1 MPTPIPHAVQPAP
14 DLAGHDLF
22 VPLRWPVVALVC
34 LSFLLPWLF
43 VRIPPIIDVPGHMGR
58 LAVAVAPGDS
68 ALHAFFS
75 FTWVPVLNLGSDAL
89 IVALSPALG
98 LMGATWLVCAATP
111 VMTALGVIAI
121 ARKLNP
127 RGATALPW
135 ALIFVMN
142 WPFLYG
148 FLNYSLTIAFALLAV
163 ALWFRL
169 EQRPALR
176 AGLYLVLL
184 PLLMVSHAV
193 GGAMA
198 TIIIAS
204 QEAGRREIWRRANW
218 TLSAASAVSR
228 TLWPLSGVVAF
239 VVLWMAMAPPTG
251 GETRWLVSLKID
263 AVVMALRDQNI
274 ILDIGS
280 VAAAFAALFIGRR
293 WGARYRNGTLV
304 PVIAAASLVVLA
316 PSVLN
321 AAHHIDTRLAPV
333 ALMLALAL
341 QDWSGVAPD
350 RRRWVAVAGA
360 LLLVVRLIVTT
371 TSFVGYDRIYA
382 SEFSALDQV
391 RPGSRILSF
400 VAVGCKLSD
409 WKRHR
414 LEHIPNVATV
424 TRQSWVNAHWEMDG
438 VNMLQVRYRPHAD
451 YYRDPSAFVFPDRCI
466 DMKLPLAE
474 RSRRALQET
483 LTVAP
488 IDGADYLWL
497 VSARLPTDYAG
508 PPLDRI
514 WSNGRSELYA
524 VRHPVP
530 FRADP
535 P

>member
-1 MPTPIPHAVQPAP
+1 MPTPTPHVAQPAP
-14 DLAGHDLF
+14 DLGKRDPF
-22 VPLRWPVVALVC
+22 VPLRWPVVVLVC
-34 LSFLLPWLF
+34 LLFLLPWWF
-43 VRIPPIIDVPGHMGR
+43 VRIPPIIDGPGHMGR
-58 LAVAVAPGDS
+58 MAVALAPGDS

-75 FTWVPVLNLGSDAL
+75 FTWIPVLNLGSDAL

-98 LMGATWLVCAATP
+98 LMGATWLVCAVTP
-111 VMTALGVIAI
+111 VLTALGVIAV
-121 ARKLNP
+121 ARTLNP
-127 RGATALPW
+127 RGAAALPW

-169 EQRPALR
+169 EQRTALR
-176 AGLYLVLL
+176 AALYLVLL

-198 TIIIAS
+198 AILISS
-204 QEAGRREIWRRANW
+204 QEAGRRELWRRANW
-218 TLSAASAVSR
+218 GVSSASAVSR

-239 VVLWMAMAPPTG
+239 VILWMAMAPPTG
-251 GETRWLVSLKID
+251 GETRWLLSLKLD
-263 AVVMALRDQNI
+263 AVIMAVRDQNVI
-274 ILDIGS
+274 FDIGS
-280 VAAAFAALFIGRR
+280 VAAAIAVLILGRR

-304 PVIAAASLVVLA
+304 PVIAAATLVVLS

-341 QDWSGVAPD
+341 QDWSGVAPA
-350 RRRWVAVAGA
+350 RRRWVALAGS
-360 LLLVVRLIVTT
+360 LLLVARLIVTT
-371 TSFVGYDRIYA
+371 TSFIGYDRSYA
-382 SEFSALDQV
+382 DELSALDQV

-409 WKRHR
+409 WNRHR
-414 LEHIPNVATV
+414 LEHIPNMATV
-424 TRQSWVNAHWEMDG
+424 THQSWVNAHWEMDG
-438 VNMLQVRYRPHAD
+438 VNMFEVRYRPHAD
-451 YYRDPSAFVFPDRCI
+451 YYRDPSAFVFPERCI
-466 DMKLPLAE
+466 DMKLPLAA
-474 RSRRALQET
+474 RSRRTLQET

-488 IDGADYLWL
+488 IHGADYLWL
-497 VSARLPTDYAG
+497 VNARLPADYAG
-508 PPLDRI
+508 PPLDRL

-530 FRADP
+530 FRADRP
-535 P
+535 

>member
-1 MPTPIPHAVQPAP
+1 MATPTLFAAQPAP
-14 DLAGHDLF
+14 EMAERDPF

-34 LSFLLPWLF
+34 LLFLLPWLF
-43 VRIPPIIDVPGHMGR
+43 VSTPPIIDVPGHMGR
-58 LAVAVAPGDS
+58 MAVALAPGDS

-75 FTWVPVLNLGSDAL
+75 FTWIPVLNLGSDAL
-89 IVALSPALG
+89 IVTLSPALG
-98 LMGATWLVCAATP
+98 LIGSTWLVCAATP
-111 VMTALGVIAI
+111 VLTALGVIAV
-121 ARKLNP
+121 ARTLNP

-148 FLNYSLTIAFALLAV
+148 FLNYSLTIGFALLAV

-169 EQRPALR
+169 ERRPALR
-176 AGLYLVLL
+176 AGLYLALL

-193 GGAMA
+193 GGTMA
-198 TIIIAS
+198 AILIAS

-218 TLSAASAVSR
+218 TRSKASAISR
-228 TLWPLSGVVAF
+228 ALWPLSGVVAF
-239 VVLWMAMAPPTG
+239 VILWMWLAPPTS

-263 AVVMALRDQNI
+263 SVIMALRDQNV

-280 VAAAFAALFIGRR
+280 VAAAFTVLIVGRR

-341 QDWSGVAPD
+341 QDWSGVASA
-350 RRRWVAVAGA
+350 RRRRVAMAGA
-360 LLLVVRLIVTT
+360 LLLVIRLIVTT
-371 TSFVGYDRIYA
+371 TSFIGYERSYA
-382 SEFSALDQV
+382 SELSALDQV

-400 VAVGCKLSD
+400 VAVGCRLSD

-424 TRQSWVNAHWEMDG
+424 THQAWVNAHWEMDG
-438 VNMLQVRYRPHAD
+438 VNMLHVRYRPHAD
-451 YYRDPSAFVFPDRCI
+451 YYRDPSAFVFPERCI

-474 RSRRALQET
+474 RSRRTLQET

-497 VSARLPTDYAG
+497 VNARLPSDYGG
-508 PPLDRI
+508 PPLDRL
-514 WSNGRSELYA
+514 WSNGRSELYV

-530 FRADP
+530 FRADRP
-535 P
+535 